1 MSMSSFRQLC
11 SISVTHTYFA
21 DGRCRSL
28 VFNPTPGTVHLINKA
43 GLLTKNSD
51 SGVHI
56 LLESGGIDTL
66 RQRIADPDEPSALVF
81 KVFARDRDFPYYTE
95 PGTFNEEALLY
106 FDSRKGVATG
116 TTGAIRLHSGDYV
129 SELDFEKL
137 DAPLFRDIV
146 DKRDRLIRPAFV
158 VSIDLAKALDALAD
172 ASVPNRSGE
181 CIVAF
186 KSRETFWRYYLL
198 GEMKKRD
205 AFIVDRNNGYA
216 FDYMGEESLP
226 DGRTALTFI
235 SQQRIPVQENS
246 DCFFQL
252 KEKGAN
258 GGKMLI
264 RRLPVATPH
273 QFGKELIHGQEAAV
287 SNIYIN
293 C

>member
-28 VFNPTPGTVHLINKA
+28 SFNPTPSTVHLINKA

-51 SGVHI
+51 SGVYI
-56 LLESGGIDTL
+56 LLESGSIDTL

-81 KVFARDRDFPYYTE
+81 KVFARDRDFSYYTE
-95 PGTFNEEALLY
+95 PGTFSEEALLY

-116 TTGAIRLHSGDYV
+116 TTGAIRLHAGDYV
-129 SELDFEKL
+129 SEPDFEKL
-137 DAPLFRDIV
+137 DAPQFREIL

-158 VSIDLAKALDALAD
+158 VSMDLAMALDALAD
-172 ASVPNRSGE
+172 DRSGE

-186 KSRETFWRYYLL
+186 KARETFWRYYLL

-216 FDYMGEESLP
+216 FVYVGEESLP
-226 DGRTALTFI
+226 DGRAALTFI
-235 SQQRIPVQENS
+235 SQQRIPVKENS

>member
-1 MSMSSFRQLC
+1 MSSFRQLC

-21 DGRCRSL
+21 DGRCRNL
-28 VFNPTPGTVHLINKA
+28 LFVPTHGTAHLIAKA
-43 GLLTKNSD
+43 GLLTKQSD
-51 SGVHI
+51 SGMRI
-56 LLESGGIDTL
+56 LLESDGFDTL

-81 KVFARDRDFPYYTE
+81 KVFTGDRDFSYYTE
-95 PGTFNEEALLY
+95 PGIFSEEALLY
-106 FDSRKGVATG
+106 FDSRRGVATG
-116 TTGAIRLHSGDYV
+116 TTGAIRLHAGDYV
-129 SELDFEKL
+129 TELDFERL
-137 DAPLFRDIV
+137 DAPLFGEIL
-146 DKRDRLIRPAFV
+146 DKRDRLVRPAFV
-158 VSIDLAKALDALAD
+158 VSIDLAMALDAFAD
-172 ASVPNRSGE
+172 ASATNRSNE

-186 KSRETFWRYYLL
+186 KARETFWRYYLL
-198 GEMKKRD
+198 GEMQKRD
-205 AFIVDRNNGYA
+205 ACIVDRNNGYA
-216 FDYMGEESLP
+216 FDSMGEESLP
-226 DGRTALTFI
+226 DGRTALVFV